1 MRAIVVG
8 LIYFVA
14 ASSTIMSTRFG
25 GGVAFLWVA
34 TSVLLA
40 ELSLT
45 SPKRWPRLLV
55 ACGIAS
61 FAATSLFGFGL
72 VAALPLAAINLSE
85 AVIGAALLRRF
96 NHRRGPLAS
105 LHDVASFVVAAGVVA
120 PAITAFGGA
129 AVAAASGLGYWSNW
143 TSWFAGHALGT
154 IAFAPI
160 VASVIRTDAARWK
173 NGIQGRKFIE
183 NAALF
188 LFIVATDLAVF
199 SQSVHS
205 LLFLPILVVVIA
217 TIWRGQLGAGLSIV
231 MLALI
236 GGSFTIAGVGAVG
249 TSSATIGEE
258 TLFFQFYL
266 AVTVLTIL
274 PVAADLM
281 RRKVLHDELLASEA
295 RYRMVTENSSDLILN
310 LDAGGTILY
319 ASQSISEMVKYV
331 AKDLVGTRGIDLVSR
346 EDRQATSEIYEQAL
360 RNPDQTFTVE
370 FRGVASDGE
379 TKWFEARCRGIL
391 GDNGEVSGV
400 VSSIRDIADRKVIE
414 QQLEHDASTDFLTG
428 LPNRR
433 VFMRRLEALSEDSS
447 RTAPGC
453 VAIIDLDHFKS
464 INDSHGHQA
473 GDQILKNF
481 AQCALSVL
489 RGDDVIARIG
499 GEEFGLIFHGASIEQ
514 ATVICERLRKRIDS
528 TLFSAQNGGEAIS
541 LTISAGVAQ
550 LKVGGLVGDALGGAD
565 AALYRAKAAGRN
577 RLAFAA

>member
-1 MRAIVVG
+1 MRAIVIG

-14 ASSTIMSTRFG
+14 ASATIMSTRFG
-25 GGVAFLWVA
+25 GGVAFIWVA

-72 VAALPLAAINLSE
+72 AAALPLAAINLSE
-85 AVIGAALLRRF
+85 AVIGAMLLRRF

-105 LHDVASFVVAAGVVA
+105 LHDVASFVVAAGMVA

-143 TSWFAGHALGT
+143 ASWFAGHALGT
-154 IAFAPI
+154 ISFAPI
-160 VASVIRTDAARWK
+160 VASVIRTGALSWK
-173 NGIQGRKFIE
+173 NGIQGRRFIE

-188 LFIVATDLAVF
+188 IFIVATDLAVF

-217 TIWRGQLGAGLSIV
+217 TIWRGQFGAGLSIV

-249 TSSATIGEE
+249 TSSATIGDE

-295 RYRMVTENSSDLILN
+295 RYRLVTENSSDLILN
-310 LDAGGTILY
+310 LDASGTILY
-319 ASQSISEMVKYV
+319 ASQSIREMGNYV
-331 AKDLVGTRGIDLVSR
+331 AKDLVGTRGIDLVSP
-346 EDRQATSEIYEQAL
+346 EDRQATIEIYEQAL

-370 FRGVASDGE
+370 FRGVADDGE
-379 TKWFEARCRGIL
+379 TKWFETRCRGIL

-447 RTAPGC
+447 RTDPGC

-464 INDSHGHQA
+464 INDRHGHQA

-489 RGDDVIARIG
+489 REDDVIARIG

-528 TLFSAQNGGEAIS
+528 TLFSAQNGDESIS